1 MPDKVIFRDRRGFV
15 GGTYLAAVR
24 RSAAVETPAG
34 RLMSSKNRAAARE
47 AKKEKPILLV
57 CLSPV
62 NCWIE
67 FKMIR
72 RGFRQ
77 QRTRGQRRNAM

>member
-1 MPDKVIFRDRRGFV
+1 MAKKSDFQVWEG

-47 AKKEKPILLV
+47 AKKEKPILLS
-57 CLSPV
+57 LSSVSDLPAAGS
-62 NCWIE
+62 NS
-67 FKMIR
+67 R
-72 RGFRQ
+72 
-77 QRTRGQRRNAM
+77 